1 MRLDHRTILSTS
13 VAMLIVLAACTDRDR
28 SEDRQTGSST
38 QAAAERRSDTGGPTA
53 LAVQRWNVMATEV
66 PKLLDLLGSRIDEQT
81 HKPLTNAERDT
92 LVTARAAL
100 ADLRS
105 GWLQAGSLF
114 GSGQAVEAVK
124 KGEEIERRARETLG
138 QIESQ

>member
-13 VAMLIVLAACTDRDR
+13 VAMLIVLAACTDRDE
-28 SEDRQTGSST
+28 SDERQAT
-38 QAAAERRSDTGGPTA
+38 AERRTDMGGPTA

-66 PKLLDLLGSRIDEQT
+66 PKLLELLGSRIDEQA
-81 HKPLTNAERDT
+81 HEPLTNAERDT

-105 GWLQAGSLF
+105 GWLQAGSAF

-138 QIESQ
+138 QIESK